1 MTEAIPYS
9 PDIFSMRNRESSSD
23 HSLKRSLFSP
33 ENIHNGTKRQRNSM
47 DADSYVVPAQV
58 EYLGSHSKRS
68 RIIPHQPNSF
78 ILDEIDEVRRNYES
92 QISAIRSECRQIL
105 DKKTQE
111 VEAHAQANKRLTDNL
126 QALSCENK
134 TISEENKI
142 LKKAV
147 AIQDNRY
154 RDMVSQNN
162 NLQSVLG
169 QAVER
174 IQFLQET
181 NKNLSEHVNILRGGH
196 LHGHNSFPPP
206 PPDVF

>member
-9 PDIFSMRNRESSSD
+9 PEIFCMRNRESNHD
-23 HSLKRSLFSP
+23 HSFKRSLFSP
-33 ENIHNGTKRQRNSM
+33 E
-47 DADSYVVPAQV
+47 YF
-58 EYLGSHSKRS
+58 GSHNKRS
-68 RIIPHQPNSF
+68 RVGNHQPSPF
-78 ILDEIDEVRRNYES
+78 ILDEIDDVKRNYES
-92 QISAIRSECRQIL
+92 QILAIRSECRQIL

-111 VEAHAQANKRLTDNL
+111 VESHIQTNKRLTENL
-126 QALSCENK
+126 QAMSCENK
-134 TISEENKI
+134 TILEENKI

-174 IQFLQET
+174 IHYLQDT
-181 NKNLSEHVNILRGGH
+181 NKNLSEHINILKGGL